1 MKKSLF
7 LLSVLSVSVSA
18 WAEMNPCDTIVVRKP
33 NVVTVVTNDSL
44 QAIKVEGKEGNPKF
58 TYQSKIELT
67 DSNYVSESGINSN
80 DFSFRFGMPRHKAD
94 VNKKGNCVVT
104 TNIFVG
110 FLSAP
115 GLPRPAEVLAGKSAE
130 LLFMPMNFNYSP
142 WKAGKHTFSL
152 GLGLDWRMVGLTR
165 ANKFL
170 KTNGELTFGNYA
182 DGVRPKE
189 SILTVFSLSFPLMY
203 NYYSHGC
210 GWSVGPVFNFN
221 TYSSIVSKWKDDGR
235 DVKEK
240 MKNVYVRPFT
250 VDMMVSVR
258 TEWIGLYL
266 KYSPANMIKADHGM
280 KFHMLSFGFWF

>member
-80 DFSFRFGMPRHKAD
+80 DLSFRFGMPRHKAD

-115 GLPRPAEVLAGKSAE
+115 GLPRPAEVQAGKSAE

>member
-115 GLPRPAEVLAGKSAE
+115 GLPRPAEVQAGKSAE

-280 KFHMLSFGFWF
+280 KFYMLSFGFWF

>member
-7 LLSVLSVSVSA
+7 LLSVLSVSLSA

-115 GLPRPAEVLAGKSAE
+115 GLPRPAEVQAGKSVE

>member
-115 GLPRPAEVLAGKSAE
+115 GLPRPAEVQAGKSVE

>member
-115 GLPRPAEVLAGKSAE
+115 GLPRPAEVQAGKSVE

-142 WKAGKHTFSL
+142 WKAGKHTVSL

>member
-7 LLSVLSVSVSA
+7 LLSVLSVSLSA

-115 GLPRPAEVLAGKSAE
+115 GLPRPAEVQAGKSAE

-142 WKAGKHTFSL
+142 WKAGKHTVSF

>member
-33 NVVTVVTNDSL
+33 NVVTVVTNGSL

-115 GLPRPAEVLAGKSAE
+115 GLPRPAEVQAGKSAE

-152 GLGLDWRMVGLTR
+152 GVGLDWRMVGLTR

>member
-7 LLSVLSVSVSA
+7 LLSVLSVSLSA

-104 TNIFVG
+104 MNIFTG

-115 GLPRPAEVLAGKSAE
+115 GLPRPAEVQAGKSVE

-203 NYYSHGC
+203 NSYSHGC

>member
-67 DSNYVSESGINSN
+67 DSNYVSQSGINSN

-115 GLPRPAEVLAGKSAE
+115 GLTRPAEVQAGKSAE

-266 KYSPANMIKADHGM
+266 KYSPESMIKADHGM

>member
-7 LLSVLSVSVSA
+7 LLSVLSVSLSA

-115 GLPRPAEVLAGKSAE
+115 GLPRPAEVQAGKSVE

-142 WKAGKHTFSL
+142 WKAGKHKVSL

>member
-1 MKKSLF
+1 M
-7 LLSVLSVSVSA
+7 
-18 WAEMNPCDTIVVRKP
+18 
-33 NVVTVVTNDSL
+33 VTVVTNDSL

-80 DFSFRFGMPRHKAD
+80 DLSFRFGMPRHKAD

-115 GLPRPAEVLAGKSAE
+115 GLPRPAEVQAGKSAE

>member
-7 LLSVLSVSVSA
+7 LLSVLSVSLSA
-18 WAEMNPCDTIVVRKP
+18 WAEMNPCDTIVIRKP

-80 DFSFRFGMPRHKAD
+80 DFSFQFGMPRHKAD

-115 GLPRPAEVLAGKSAE
+115 GLPRPAEVQAGKSAE

-142 WKAGKHTFSL
+142 WKAGKHTFSF

>member
-7 LLSVLSVSVSA
+7 LLSVLSVSLSA

-115 GLPRPAEVLAGKSAE
+115 GLPRPAEVQAGKSVE

-142 WKAGKHTFSL
+142 WKAGKHTVSL